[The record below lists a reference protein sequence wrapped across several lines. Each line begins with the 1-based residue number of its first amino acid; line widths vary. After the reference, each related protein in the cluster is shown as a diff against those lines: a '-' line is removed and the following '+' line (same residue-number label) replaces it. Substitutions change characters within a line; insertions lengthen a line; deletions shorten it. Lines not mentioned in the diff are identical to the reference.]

1 MGTTNIVE
9 TPPNALPVGISSNF
23 CSSLVA
29 WQLPQG
35 EGLEE
40 ALEQLAILVGS
51 QEVDDIADKFKVDLP
66 STS

>member
-1 MGTTNIVE
+1 MGIANIVE
-9 TPPNALPVGISSNF
+9 TPQTLPVGLPSNV

-51 QEVDDIADKFKVDLP
+51 QEVDDIADKFKVGPPLY
-66 STS
+66 